1 MNNENVEISA
11 APRSRVLQVNGKR
24 FAAGL
29 WWTKIQNIT
38 SAKKE
43 MLEIGRAEGQNL
55 GTLYSGLE
63 LQAGF
68 VAAPA
73 NEVKAFEGAW
83 ALASV
88 LATKLGQ
95 SWLGVFDL
103 GDGNFA
109 LVAVRDGQIVPGSDA
124 VGDYDTIRLT
134 LGDVASM
141 QSDWGT
147 LYLTDERFVHLFD
160 DAKISGRSLS
170 DILSDKRWDKKL
182 KLQSL
187 VGGANPALL
196 AAGALAALA
205 VLGFLGF
212 QWYSSHQ
219 ADVELER
226 IQAEDAAR
234 LSKQAQDERAKALAL
249 VDERTVKPHWPAMPP
264 ASAVLAA
271 CRESMFRM
279 PMGLGGWVLSEITCD
294 ANATGATYLRR
305 DGATMLDFQS
315 AAESLR
321 TARGINSFSL
331 LADRATV
338 RLGLPAKPA
347 RGNEQLPKYGPW
359 SIAWL
364 SHLQSLNISS
374 ELTHA
379 VHPEPP
385 PPERSLVS
393 VLGKEKSV
401 PQPPWWETYTWTI
414 TMDGVD
420 IFDVLETSVGPGMV
434 IRKISVNTE
443 SPMQWK
449 WVANGE
455 TNVQN

>member
-1 MNNENVEISA
+1 MNNEEIGMSA

-29 WWTKIQNIT
+29 WWTKIQSIA
-38 SAKKE
+38 SARKE

-55 GTLYSGLE
+55 GTLYSGLD

-68 VAAPA
+68 VSVPPS
-73 NEVKAFEGAW
+73 EVKAFEGAW

-103 GDGNFA
+103 GDGNYA

-124 VGDYDTIRLT
+124 VGDYDTIRMT
-134 LGDVASM
+134 LADVASM

-147 LYLTDERFVHLFD
+147 LYLTDQRFVDLFD
-160 DAKISGRSLS
+160 GSNISARSLS
-170 DILSDKRWDKKL
+170 DILSEKRWDKKL
-182 KLQSL
+182 KLQTLSGGLSPSVL
-187 VGGANPALL
+187 VV
-196 AAGALAALA
+196 GALVALA
-205 VLGFLGF
+205 VLGTIGYL
-212 QWYSSHQ
+212 WYSRHMES
-219 ADVELER
+219 VELER

-234 LSKQAQDERAKALAL
+234 LSQQARDERAKALAL
-249 VDERTVKPHWPAMPP
+249 VDERTIKPHWPALP
-264 ASAVLAA
+264 AAADVLTA
-271 CRESMFRM
+271 CRQSMFQM
-279 PMGLGGWVLSEITCD
+279 PMSLNGWVLSEITCD

-305 DGATMLDFQS
+305 DGATMLDFQT
-315 AAESLR
+315 AAEALR
-321 TARGINSFSL
+321 KAQGINSFSL

-347 RGNEQLPKYGPW
+347 RGEEKLPKYGPW

-364 SHLQSLNISS
+364 SHLQKLNIAS

-379 VHPEPP
+379 VHAEPP

-393 VLGKEKSV
+393 VLGKEKSA
-401 PQPPWWETYTWTI
+401 PPPPWWETYTWTI
-414 TMDGVD
+414 TMNDVD
-420 IFDVLETSVGPGMV
+420 IFDVLETAVGPGMV